1 MKREGKNTFLIGLLI
16 LFAVEVTAVFLFAFG
31 ETDERQDSVL
41 VNEAVQTVQADWE
54 SLVGGRK
61 EHENQTELAYVVLDM
76 DGRVLFRTAPG
87 LSEYGCA
94 SQRYHSRSYSWRPDC
109 GEAYH

>member
-41 VNEAVQTVQADWE
+41 VNEAVQTVQVDWE
-54 SLVGGRK
+54 SL
-61 EHENQTELAYVVLDM
+61 
-76 DGRVLFRTAPG
+76 
-87 LSEYGCA
+87 
-94 SQRYHSRSYSWRPDC
+94 
-109 GEAYH
+109 